1 MFILSVKTMVEEDAA
16 ASSAYPCTRDQMS
29 RLFQLERKHFWF
41 VGRRAFLRSL
51 FKKYI
56 SSHEQLVLDLGCGTG
71 HMVEIL
77 TRQGYRVLG
86 LDIRLEGLQATRRLI
101 PRSWLVQ
108 GQATYLPFADK
119 SFEVVLLVDVLEH
132 TEDVAALREV
142 RRVMKPDGLLILTVP
157 AVPFLWSYRDEI
169 AGHLRRYTHR
179 QLREVMEEARLKV
192 EQVSYY
198 QCLLFPLFLTTRLL
212 GRWSKGSI
220 RLEEQP
226 PALFNTLLIW
236 VSILEV
242 ELGRVVNWPWG
253 STLVSVGRR
262 V

>member
-1 MFILSVKTMVEEDAA
+1 MEEDAA
-16 ASSAYPCTRDQMS
+16 ASSANPRTRDQIS

-41 VGRRAFLRSL
+41 VGRRAFLKSL

-56 SSHEQLVLDLGCGTG
+56 SNHEQLVLDLGCGTG
-71 HMVEIL
+71 HLVEIL

-108 GQATYLPFADK
+108 GQATHLPFADK

-132 TEDVAALREV
+132 LEDVAALREV

-169 AGHLRRYTHR
+169 AGHLRRYTRR
-179 QLREVMEEARLKV
+179 QLREVLEEARLKV

-198 QCLLFPLFLTTRLL
+198 QCLLFPLLLITRLL

-226 PALFNTLLIW
+226 PVLFNTLLIW

-242 ELGRVVNWPWG
+242 ELGRVVRWPWG